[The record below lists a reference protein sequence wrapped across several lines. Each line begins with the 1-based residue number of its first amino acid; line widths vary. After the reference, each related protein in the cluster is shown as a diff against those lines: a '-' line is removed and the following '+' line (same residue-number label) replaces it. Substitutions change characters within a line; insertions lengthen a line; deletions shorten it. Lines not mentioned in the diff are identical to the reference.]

1 MVLDQA
7 VIYAYN
13 LSAPFW
19 YRMRSLTESGLSLT
33 TDPDLKRKKKKK
45 TKRIDLHMK
54 CLNIS
59 FP

>member
-45 TKRIDLHMK
+45 PKGLTYT
-54 CLNIS
+54 
-59 FP
+59 

>member
-33 TDPDLKRKKKKK
+33 TDPDLKRKKKP
-45 TKRIDLHMK
+45 KRIDLHIK